1 MAERTDV
8 AIIGSGFSGIC
19 MAMLLKR
26 AGRDDFVIL
35 EKADDV
41 GGTWRDNTYPGCA
54 CDVPS
59 HLYSL
64 SFRLNPHWSRLFSGR
79 DEIWDYLRS
88 CVATYRLEPHLR
100 LGARVTGARF
110 DETAGRWGV
119 DVAGAAGFDC
129 RVLVSGVGALH
140 EPHIPDLPGLS
151 TFSGTVFHSASWRHA
166 CTLEGQRVAVIG
178 TGASAA
184 QLVPEIAPRVRQLDL
199 YQRTAAWITPRS
211 DVAIPASA
219 QRLLARRPGV
229 HRALRDAIYWAL
241 ELRGLGFTLTP
252 KAMRLRERQARRH
265 LARQVPDPELRSRLT
280 PNYQMGCKRVLL
292 SDDFYPSLLRDNVE
306 LVTDPIATVTPDGL
320 RAGDGTE
327 RAADVIV
334 VATGFDVSAGLT
346 RMPVVGRNGQAL
358 THAWSRDGVGA
369 HLGITVSGFPNLF
382 LLLGPNT
389 GLGHQSVLFMIEAQ
403 ARYVLQALD
412 LLDETASDTIEVLAD
427 IQQRFVQRIQAR
439 LSTSVWQSGCM
450 SWYQDANGRNI
461 AIWPYA
467 TWKYWLQTRRLDP
480 RDFRLTPS
488 RHFVGQTAAMN
499 PSRS

>member
-8 AIIGSGFSGIC
+8 VIIGSGFSGIC

-41 GGTWRDNTYPGCA
+41 GGTWRDNAYPGCA

-88 CVATYRLEPHLR
+88 CVTTYRLQPHLR
-100 LGARVTGARF
+100 LGAQVTGACF
-110 DETAGRWGV
+110 DETASRWRV
-119 DVAGAAGFDC
+119 DVAGSVGFDC

-151 TFSGTVFHSASWRHA
+151 TFSGTVFHSASWRHDCNLA
-166 CTLEGQRVAVIG
+166 GKRVAVIG

-211 DVAIPASA
+211 DAAIPDRA
-219 QRLLARRPGV
+219 QRLLARWSWL
-229 HRALRDAIYWAL
+229 HRALRNAVYWAL

-265 LARQVPDPELRSRLT
+265 LARQVADPELRSRLT
-280 PNYQMGCKRVLL
+280 PDYQMGCKRVLL

-306 LVTDPIATVTPDGL
+306 LVTDPITAVTSDGL
-320 RAGDGTE
+320 RVSDGTE

-346 RMPVVGRNGQAL
+346 RMPVVGRNGQPL
-358 THAWSRDGVGA
+358 TRAWSRDGVGA

-403 ARYVLQALD
+403 ARYVVQALD
-412 LLDETASDTIEVLAD
+412 LLENTASDTIEVLAST
-427 IQQRFVQRIQAR
+427 QQRFVERIQAR
-439 LSTSVWQSGCM
+439 LSTSVWQSGCR

-467 TWKYWLQTRRLDP
+467 TWKYWLQTRRLNP
-480 RDFRLTPS
+480 RDFRLTPDRNPAS
-488 RHFVGQTAAMN
+488 QTAAMN